1 MKLGRVTLGLVL
13 VGALPTLAAALP
25 FQVPGHAG
33 HTLLNVP
40 VRSITELRFKN
51 VVRQAY
57 DLSCGAAAM
66 ATLLKYYYA
75 EDVTEQQAV
84 GAMLEL
90 GDKEKIQKDGFSLLE
105 MKRFAEQRGYVSAGY
120 RVNDVKN
127 LAKLKVPAITL
138 VTVRGYAH
146 FVVIK
151 GIAQGQVFLADPAFG
166 NRSRPIDSFASEW
179 NNVILVVLSESSPGE
194 SAFAL
199 DPTLKAPTGDIMPI
213 LDRGL
218 RSIAPRPGEF

>member
-1 MKLGRVTLGLVL
+1 MKLGWVTFSLVL
-13 VGALPTLAAALP
+13 VGVLPTLAGAVSFP
-25 FQVPGHAG
+25 VPGH
-33 HTLLNVP
+33 TLVNVP
-40 VRSITELRFKN
+40 MRSLSELRFKN
-51 VVRQAY
+51 VIRQAY

-75 EDVTEQQAV
+75 EEVTERDAID
-84 GAMLEL
+84 AMLEL
-90 GDKEKIQKDGFSLLE
+90 GDKEKIQKDGFTLLE

-120 RVNDVKN
+120 RINDVQN
-127 LAKLKVPAITL
+127 LAKLKVAAITL
-138 VTVRGYAH
+138 VNVRGYAH

-166 NRSRPIDSFASEW
+166 NRSRPLDSFASEW
-179 NNVILVVLSESSPGE
+179 NNVILVVLSESRPGE
-194 SAFAL
+194 SAFTL

-218 RSIAPRPGEF
+218 RSIAPARGEF

>member
-1 MKLGRVTLGLVL
+1 MKIRRVTLGLVL
-13 VGALPTLAAALP
+13 VGALPTLAAAVP
-25 FQVPGHAG
+25 FQVPG

-120 RVNDVKN
+120 RVNDIQN
-127 LAKLKVPAITL
+127 LTKLKVPAITL
-138 VTVRGYAH
+138 ITVRGYAH

-151 GIAQGQVFLADPAFG
+151 GIQQGQVFLADPAFG
-166 NRSRPIDSFASEW
+166 NRSRPLDSFASEW

-194 SAFAL
+194 SAFTL
-199 DPTLKAPTGDIMPI
+199 DSTLKAPTSDIMPI

>member
-1 MKLGRVTLGLVL
+1 MKIGWVALGLIL
-13 VGALPTLAAALP
+13 AGALPTPAGAVP
-25 FQVPGHAG
+25 FQVPQHGVPG
-33 HTLLNVP
+33 LYNVP

-51 VVRQAY
+51 VVKQAY

-75 EDVTEQQAV
+75 EDITEQETV

-120 RVNDVKN
+120 RINDVKN

-138 VTVRGYAH
+138 ITVRGYAH
-146 FVVIK
+146 FVVVK

-166 NRSRPIDSFASEW
+166 NRSRPLDSFAGEW
-179 NNVILVVLSESSPGE
+179 NNVVLVVLSESRAGE
-194 SAFAL
+194 SAFTL
-199 DPTLKAPTGDIMPI
+199 DPTLKAPTGDIVPI

>member
-1 MKLGRVTLGLVL
+1 MRIGWVALGLIL
-13 VGALPTLAAALP
+13 AGALPSPAGAAPL
-25 FQVPGHAG
+25 QVPQHGVSG
-33 HTLLNVP
+33 FYNVP

-51 VVRQAY
+51 VVKQAY

-75 EDVTEQQAV
+75 EDITEQQAV

-105 MKRFAEQRGYVSAGY
+105 MKHFAEQRGYVSAGY
-120 RVNDVKN
+120 RINDVKN

-138 VTVRGYAH
+138 ITVRGYAH

-166 NRSRPIDSFASEW
+166 NRSRPIDSFANEW
-179 NNVILVVLSESSPGE
+179 NNVILVVLSESRAGE
-194 SAFAL
+194 SAFTL
-199 DPTLKAPTGDIMPI
+199 DPTLRAPTGDIMPI